1 MEYLV
6 LGIFVWGVFGLLS
19 IMDKYYTM
27 KTNLQ
32 AQQLLVPLFLWG
44 LYYQEQK
51 INLNINKY

>member
-1 MEYLV
+1 MEYLM

-32 AQQLLVPLFLWG
+32 AQQLVPLLIWG
-44 LYYQEQK
+44 LIK
-51 INLNINKY
+51 SRK